1 MNVRVPSADFL
12 ALPLEAHALLADVP
26 LHDVSAVDLPGGGE
40 ARTLADIRALIP
52 MGGLLRANRVTRA
65 LFGLRLWLGQVFGW
79 DRPAHDRAE
88 SSYLPRVTA
97 ALRARS
103 AVAPGTMEGGFRL
116 LYLLDGESLSEIRNA
131 TVHAFLC
138 AALRPGP
145 DGYRL
150 YWGIY
155 VLPTSRLTP
164 LYMALIEPFR
174 RFLVYPAM
182 FGRLRRAWITRY
194 GTDRTAAVDTPA
206 TRRPEGSGGGGVSW
220 QSWFGAVVLS
230 SLEVGP
236 NLPPRPPRRYPPSG
250 VLPVGRPAVESWDD
264 SHPG

>member
-1 MNVRVPSADFL
+1 MNVRVSPAEYR
-12 ALPLEAHALLADVP
+12 ALPLESHALLADVP
-26 LHDVSAVDLPGGGE
+26 LHDVSAIDLPGGGVG
-40 ARTLADIRALIP
+40 RTLGEVRALVP
-52 MGGLLRANRVTRA
+52 MGGLLQANPVTRA
-65 LFGLRLWLGQVFGW
+65 LFGLRFWLGRVFGW
-79 DRPAHDRAE
+79 DHPRHDRAGA
-88 SSYLPRVTA
+88 SYLPRVSP

-150 YWGIY
+150 YWGIH
-155 VLPTSRLTP
+155 VQPTSRLTP

-182 FGRLRRAWITRY
+182 FGRLRRAWISRY
-194 GTDRTAAVDTPA
+194 GADRTAADDTPA
-206 TRRPEGSGGGGVSW
+206 AGPAAGYIQGRHGPGGTQHPEGSGSRQGPGRRI
-220 QSWFGAVVLS
+220 
-230 SLEVGP
+230 VG
-236 NLPPRPPRRYPPSG
+236 
-250 VLPVGRPAVESWDD
+250 E
-264 SHPG
+264 